1 MIWSAEMAMLMRPR
15 ELASGNLAV
24 SQVDNS
30 RACGAPLKGEVGTP
44 EMPFIMR
51 HWSNTGCSD
60 WMMGGGEWR
69 KLSWSFGQN

>member
-24 SQVDNS
+24 SQVES
-30 RACGAPLKGEVGTP
+30 SSAWGAPLKGAVGTP

-51 HWSNTGCSD
+51 HWSNDRLQRLDDG
-60 WMMGGGEWR
+60 R
-69 KLSWSFGQN
+69 R

>member
-1 MIWSAEMAMLMRPR
+1 MAILMRPR

-24 SQVDNS
+24 SQVES
-30 RACGAPLKGEVGTP
+30 SSAWGAPLKGEVGTP

-60 WMMGGGEWR
+60 LMMGGGELR
-69 KLSWSFGQN
+69 KLSWFFGQNWSMMTP